1 MICHFTYASNLFG
14 RRKVSNFWCKYY
26 LCKCLMRNFFQIA
39 YHKHSKIVLL
49 VLNSAHIV
57 FIPKLLFIQK
67 ISKPIHTASCSGV
80 HTAIFSG
87 FWIHSHWHLGTSK
100 NDLVCVRIQCLYF
113 RPTYESGI
121 SIECYLYMDL
131 GPIKSV

>member
-1 MICHFTYASNLFG
+1 MCSVRMSKNEYGKRILDDNSDSTSTVNGKNSKSSNIIGNENMALP
-14 RRKVSNFWCKYY
+14 RENFDDYSYK
-26 LCKCLMRNFFQIA
+26 
-39 YHKHSKIVLL
+39 
-49 VLNSAHIV
+49 
-57 FIPKLLFIQK
+57 
-67 ISKPIHTASCSGV
+67 SGPL
-80 HTAIFSG
+80 SP
-87 FWIHSHWHLGTSK
+87 STSK